1 MLWCVLQR
9 FSVIIERQLN
19 LTQPLVDA
27 PPAEEQRTA
36 QFTLVRVSVEH
47 FLCFYWFILIFIMVK
62 LLILVLIREIL
73 ILILFLM

>member
-47 FLCFYWFILIFIMVK
+47 FLRFDWFKLIFKKVK
-62 LLILVLIREIL
+62 YSFLVLITET
-73 ILILFLM
+73 